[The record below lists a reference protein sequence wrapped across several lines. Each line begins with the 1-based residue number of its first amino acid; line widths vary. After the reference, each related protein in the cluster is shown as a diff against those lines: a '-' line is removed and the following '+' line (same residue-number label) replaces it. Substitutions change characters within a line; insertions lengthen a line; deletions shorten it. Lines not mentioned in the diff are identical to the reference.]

1 MFRLFECCALS
12 FFERFVLSFSLKIE
26 RFVSDSAEI
35 WICGLYMTLFACNP
49 SDDAP
54 SAPET
59 NTPEQSGNAG
69 DSETNEHPENDE
81 NEDTPMEN
89 NTLKLT
95 VNGRSFTA
103 TLVKNSSTEALMKQL
118 AQGSVDIRM
127 NDYGDMEKVGSLGF
141 SLPRNDRQ
149 TTTSPGDLILYQ
161 GNSFVIYYDTNSWNF
176 TRLGKV
182 DGVSSRNEML
192 DLLGGKGE
200 VTVTLSLA
208 E

>member
-1 MFRLFECCALS
+1 MKRILLFPLL
-12 FFERFVLSFSLKIE
+12 FF
-26 RFVSDSAEI
+26 A
-35 WICGLYMTLFACNP
+35 GMTLFACNP

-54 SAPET
+54 SAPEM

-127 NDYGDMEKVGSLGF
+127 DDYGNMEKVGSLGF

-149 TTTSPGDLILYQ
+149 ITTASRRPDSVSGQLVCYLLRYEFMELYP
-161 GNSFVIYYDTNSWNF
+161 
-176 TRLGKV
+176 LGK
-182 DGVSSRNEML
+182 
-192 DLLGGKGE
+192 GGWR
-200 VTVTLSLA
+200 VQPQ
-208 E
+208 

>member
-1 MFRLFECCALS
+1 M
-12 FFERFVLSFSLKIE
+12 
-26 RFVSDSAEI
+26 
-35 WICGLYMTLFACNP
+35 
-49 SDDAP
+49 
-54 SAPET
+54 
-59 NTPEQSGNAG
+59 
-69 DSETNEHPENDE
+69 
-81 NEDTPMEN
+81 
-89 NTLKLT
+89 
-95 VNGRSFTA
+95 
-103 TLVKNSSTEALMKQL
+103 L

>member
-1 MFRLFECCALS
+1 MKKILLFPLL
-12 FFERFVLSFSLKIE
+12 FF
-26 RFVSDSAEI
+26 A
-35 WICGLYMTLFACNP
+35 GMTLFACNP

-54 SAPET
+54 SAPEM

-81 NEDTPMEN
+81 NEDTSMEN

-95 VNGRSFTA
+95 VNGHSFTA

-127 NDYGDMEKVGSLGF
+127 DDYGNMEKVGSLGF

-149 TTTSPGDLILYQ
+149 TTTAPGDLILYQ

-200 VTVTLSLA
+200 VIVTLSVA

>member
-1 MFRLFECCALS
+1 
-12 FFERFVLSFSLKIE
+12 
-26 RFVSDSAEI
+26 
-35 WICGLYMTLFACNP
+35 MTLFACNP
-49 SDDAP
+49 LDDTP

-59 NTPEQSGNAG
+59 NTPGQSGNAG
-69 DSETNEHPENDE
+69 NSETNEHPENDE
-81 NEDTPMEN
+81 NEDIPMEN

-103 TLVKNSSTEALMKQL
+103 TLVKNSSSTEALMKQL

-127 NDYGDMEKVGSLGF
+127 DDYGDMEKVGSLGF